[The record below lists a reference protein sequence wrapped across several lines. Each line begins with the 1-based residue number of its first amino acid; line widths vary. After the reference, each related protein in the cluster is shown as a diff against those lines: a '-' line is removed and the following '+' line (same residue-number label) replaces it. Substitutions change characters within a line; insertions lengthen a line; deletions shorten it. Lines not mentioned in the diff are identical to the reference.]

1 MSIFR
6 TSSIATESWFDGVN
20 AVATLDYWAEAPMN
34 REQISLFAPTLD
46 SMISDDDPVRLF
58 DEVLASIDWST
69 WEAEYDGRQGQ
80 PPIHPRYV
88 AAGILYG
95 LCRGIRS
102 SRKLEEACCY
112 RLDFIWLL
120 QGRQIDHTTFAK
132 FRTKFAEPLKGLFRQ
147 IGRVA
152 MTLGLIRLGEVAFD
166 GTRVKANNSR
176 YATRTAKT
184 LEEKLAALDELFD
197 EMMADAAASD
207 SGEKQPSLDGQ
218 DDSARRLPESL
229 AALDQRRQEV
239 RDALEQAKAADE
251 ARRKKGINPEKNP
264 AQVPTTDSDSR
275 VMPNKEGGYAPNY
288 TPTVTTDGHHGFI
301 IDCDVTGDVN
311 ETDMAVPSVDQIEE
325 TFGEKPGKFLTDG
338 GNNSGQVMH
347 EMEQR
352 GVEFYAPVDSS
363 QPQEDNPAK
372 RDDATMPVAES
383 DRAGLPRNSR
393 GQFDKS
399 CFVYDQ
405 DKDMYSCPQGHSM
418 PFEKTKPDD
427 RGGARVTKRIYR
439 CHDCAGCPLAEKCLS
454 PHSKH
459 GRTITRDEYEEVR
472 ERTAARMATD
482 AARQLYNRRP
492 HIAETPFAI
501 MKSIMG
507 IRQFLLRG
515 LPKVQMEW
523 RWGCT
528 AFNLGKLVREL
539 ARMRAEVSKLAAQ
552 VGG

>member
-1 MSIFR
+1 VS
-6 TSSIATESWFDGVN
+6 
-20 AVATLDYWAEAPMN
+20 AVAKIDYWAEAPLN
-34 REQISLFAPTLD
+34 REQMALFAPTLD
-46 SMISDDDPVRLF
+46 STISDDDPVRLF
-58 DEVLASIDWST
+58 DEVLAGIDWSI
-69 WEAEYDGRQGQ
+69 WEAEYDGKQGQ

-120 QGRQIDHTTFAK
+120 QGRKIDHTTFSK
-132 FRTKFAEPLKGLFRQ
+132 FRTKFAKPLKGLFNQ

-152 MTLGLIRLGEVAFD
+152 MTLGLIRLGDVAFD
-166 GTRVKANNSR
+166 GTRVKANNGR
-176 YATRTAKT
+176 YATRTARA
-184 LEEKLAALDELFD
+184 LEEKLAVLDKLFD
-197 EMMADAAASD
+197 EMMADAAAD
-207 SGEKQPSLDGQ
+207 SGEQQGTLDGGD
-218 DDSARRLPESL
+218 DDSPTRLPECL
-229 AALDQRRQEV
+229 AAMDQRRQKV
-239 RDALEQAKAADE
+239 REALEQAKAADE
-251 ARRKKGINPEKNP
+251 ARRRKGTNPEKSP

-288 TPTVTTDGHHGFI
+288 TPTATTDGYCGFI
-301 IDCDVTGDVN
+301 IDCDVTRDVN
-311 ETDMAVPSVDQIEE
+311 ETDVAVPSVDRIEE
-325 TFGEKPGKFLTDG
+325 TFGKKPEKFLTDS
-338 GNNSGQVMH
+338 GNNSGHVMH

-372 RDDATMPVAES
+372 RDDPTVPVAET
-383 DRAGLPRNSR
+383 DRARLPQNDR
-393 GQFDKS
+393 GQLDKS
-399 CFVYDQ
+399 CFVYDE
-405 DKDMYSCPQGHSM
+405 DTDTYYCPEGHPM
-418 PFEKTKPDD
+418 PFEKTKPED
-427 RGGARVTKRIYR
+427 RGGVRVTKRIYR
-439 CHDCAGCPLAEKCLS
+439 CHDCCGCSLVKACVS
-454 PHSKH
+454 ARSKH

-472 ERTAARMATD
+472 QRAAARMAKD
-482 AARQLYNRRP
+482 AARELYNQRP

-515 LPKVQMEW
+515 LPKVQTEW

-539 ARMRAEVSKLAAQ
+539 GQMRAEFSKLAAQ
-552 VGG
+552 AEG